1 MHNSI
6 RQRTQNFRGLH
17 GSVESAYALFK
28 GMQIFYN
35 FVNKHGCLNG
45 KSPSELAIPEL
56 KFKSPNRWLELIE
69 MSKITAQNEC
79 L

>member
-1 MHNSI
+1 MHNTI

-17 GSVESAYALFK
+17 GSLESAYALFK

-35 FVNKHGCLNG
+35 FIDKHGALG

-56 KFKSPNRWLELIE
+56 KFKTANRWIELIQL
-69 MSKITAQNEC
+69 ANQP
-79 L
+79 